1 MQKKIYLSYFLYLL
15 INNIELIKA
24 KNKRFYAQIFIL
36 VEEERY
42 FDIYIYIL
50 ILFCYIIFRFLNEL
64 YYYDKVQLTLISNT
78 KKEIE
83 DENETGGGYK
93 SRQYF
98 LSQYDTR
105 IIFKKKNMIVFTE
118 SVNVYLLNMT

>member
-50 ILFCYIIFRFLNEL
+50 ILFVYIIFRFLNEL

-78 KKEIE
+78 KKQIE
-83 DENETGGGYK
+83 DENET
-93 SRQYF
+93 R
-98 LSQYDTR
+98 
-105 IIFKKKNMIVFTE
+105 E
-118 SVNVYLLNMT
+118 